1 MIIVGVYTRFEPQ
14 YGTKQKLKR
23 SRLWNLIMEIEVQF
37 FALYRERAGCRRA
50 SLELPTGATV
60 EDLTTEVRRRYPG
73 LARAE
78 VRIVVAVNTDEPA
91 VATFETRDRAASRSR
106 ALLGNI

>member
-73 LARAE
+73 LAPAE
-78 VRIVVAVNTDEPA
+78 VRIVVAVNTDYAEP
-91 VATFETRDRAASRSR
+91 ETVLKERDEVCLIPPVS
-106 ALLGNI
+106 GG